1 VAEPFGRGFEK
12 PQDVRDDV
20 RDVERLPHSELTG
33 PRVYCLVRAVS
44 EVVQRLGQ
52 PGLLRL

>member
-20 RDVERLPHSELTG
+20 RDVERLPHGELTG